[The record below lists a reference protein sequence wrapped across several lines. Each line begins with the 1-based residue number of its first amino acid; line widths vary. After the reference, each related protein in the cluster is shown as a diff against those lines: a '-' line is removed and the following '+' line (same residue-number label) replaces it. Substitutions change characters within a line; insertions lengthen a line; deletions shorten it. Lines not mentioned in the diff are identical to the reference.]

1 MSGRYDPFLSVLLKN
16 YLEFSKGAHCGVGL
30 PATGSTRAHSKATT
44 GSFLACVLTKLLFL
58 YQGGEGPC
66 RDRQV
71 ATQCCRYTGANNTP
85 VHPVQLYFQVPLEV
99 FDYID
104 SGRNPQL
111 YTKDC
116 MEKAHS
122 KNEEVKGK
130 IDAYR
135 MFKARL
141 LVELTHVFP
150 KEMAVYR
157 ATRGD
162 ERGTQ

>member
-1 MSGRYDPFLSVLLKN
+1 MVKDLAEIDKLRPSVADIQVRLSIP
-16 YLEFSKGAHCGVGL
+16 FSK
-30 PATGSTRAHSKATT
+30 PRIT
-44 GSFLACVLTKLLFL
+44 
-58 YQGGEGPC
+58 
-66 RDRQV
+66 
-71 ATQCCRYTGANNTP
+71 
-85 VHPVQLYFQVPLEV
+85 FQVPLEV

>member
-1 MSGRYDPFLSVLLKN
+1 M
-16 YLEFSKGAHCGVGL
+16 
-30 PATGSTRAHSKATT
+30 
-44 GSFLACVLTKLLFL
+44 
-58 YQGGEGPC
+58 
-66 RDRQV
+66 
-71 ATQCCRYTGANNTP
+71 
-85 VHPVQLYFQVPLEV
+85 

-157 ATRGD
+157 CSAVLCSAVQNSIPETCINFSPFNKSFILY
-162 ERGTQ
+162 

>member
-1 MSGRYDPFLSVLLKN
+1 MVKDLAEIDKLRPSVADIQVRLSIPL
-16 YLEFSKGAHCGVGL
+16 SK
-30 PATGSTRAHSKATT
+30 P
-44 GSFLACVLTKLLFL
+44 
-58 YQGGEGPC
+58 
-66 RDRQV
+66 
-71 ATQCCRYTGANNTP
+71 NII
-85 VHPVQLYFQVPLEV
+85 FQVPLEV

-122 KNEEVKGK
+122 KNEEIKGK
-130 IDAYR
+130 IDTYR

-141 LVELTHVFP
+141 LLELTHVFP

-162 ERGTQ
+162 ERGGS

>member
-1 MSGRYDPFLSVLLKN
+1 MVKDLAEIDKLRPSVADIQVRLSIPQVRL
-16 YLEFSKGAHCGVGL
+16 SI
-30 PATGSTRAHSKATT
+30 PHSK
-44 GSFLACVLTKLLFL
+44 
-58 YQGGEGPC
+58 P
-66 RDRQV
+66 RII
-71 ATQCCRYTGANNTP
+71 
-85 VHPVQLYFQVPLEV
+85 FQVPLEV

-116 MEKAHS
+116 MEKARS

>member
-1 MSGRYDPFLSVLLKN
+1 MVKDLAEIDKLRPRVADIQVRLSIPL
-16 YLEFSKGAHCGVGL
+16 SK
-30 PATGSTRAHSKATT
+30 PIII
-44 GSFLACVLTKLLFL
+44 
-58 YQGGEGPC
+58 
-66 RDRQV
+66 
-71 ATQCCRYTGANNTP
+71 
-85 VHPVQLYFQVPLEV
+85 FQVPLEV

>member
-1 MSGRYDPFLSVLLKN
+1 MIPSLLTFPVPQIRIVVSDFQPQGQPGLTQK
-16 YLEFSKGAHCGVGL
+16 LQQVVKDLQDIDKMRPGVADIL
-30 PATGSTRAHSKATT
+30 
-44 GSFLACVLTKLLFL
+44 
-58 YQGGEGPC
+58 
-66 RDRQV
+66 
-71 ATQCCRYTGANNTP
+71 
-85 VHPVQLYFQVPLEV
+85 VPMEV

-104 SGRNPQL
+104 GGRNPQL

-116 MEKAHS
+116 MEKAHY

-141 LVELTHVFP
+141 MLELTHVFP
-150 KEMAVYR
+150 KEMSVYR

-162 ERGTQ
+162 ERGGQ

>member
-1 MSGRYDPFLSVLLKN
+1 MDT
-16 YLEFSKGAHCGVGL
+16 LEENLERSIENVRQIQIIVSDFQPQGQPGLNQKLQQIVKDLQEVEKVG
-30 PATGSTRAHSKATT
+30 K
-44 GSFLACVLTKLLFL
+44 K
-58 YQGGEGPC
+58 
-66 RDRQV
+66 
-71 ATQCCRYTGANNTP
+71 
-85 VHPVQLYFQVPLEV
+85 VQDIQVPLEV